1 MTYYKEYWTTIMTPV
16 IHGEV
21 CVDCGKEAEGKRMS
35 KEGIWVRS
43 CSPCAHARVWATAQY

>member
-1 MTYYKEYWTTIMTPV
+1 MTRNKAYWTRIATLV

-43 CSPCAHARVWATAQY
+43 CSPCALARAWATAQY